1 VVVHAHELVVTE
13 IATPTPM
20 LARVSTARHP
30 RDPGR
35 ERDRDCLGF
44 DVLLRCEADLVD
56 GKAGGKQVEQIQ
68 KRGHRGRNGARQPQ
82 SGRQGKQSLR
92 DEPRSG
98 RAVVCFASRI
108 PMP

>member
-1 VVVHAHELVVTE
+1 
-13 IATPTPM
+13 
-20 LARVSTARHP
+20 
-30 RDPGR
+30 
-35 ERDRDCLGF
+35 
-44 DVLLRCEADLVD
+44 VLLRCEADLVD
-56 GKAGGKQVEQIQ
+56 GKAGGKQVGQIQ